1 MEFQE
6 IKKKKKMPVSRAFS
20 IFDRSNLSRFPVEIP
35 LRSAQRTVR
44 HRFAVTEAE
53 RIRARSGFTK
63 QKGATTGGRRTPG
76 VDVYL
81 PVSSLS
87 PPSPPSLPL
96 SSAKPRRDNNDDDEG
111 SPCTPS
117 KLRRVL
123 LHRGQGVGVMQKA
136 SRYLEP
142 SPESS
147 EE

>member
-6 IKKKKKMPVSRAFS
+6 IKKKKKKMPVSRAFS

-81 PVSSLS
+81 PVSSLF
-87 PPSPPSLPL
+87 PPPLPPSLFLLPSQEGTTTTTTRVAPAPL
-96 SSAKPRRDNNDDDEG
+96 RS
-111 SPCTPS
+111 
-117 KLRRVL
+117 
-123 LHRGQGVGVMQKA
+123 
-136 SRYLEP
+136 
-142 SPESS
+142 
-147 EE
+147 